1 MSFGAEYGSFKM
13 NLCLEDSTTD
23 IVPPK
28 LEEIARDVV
37 NNAKCCESVQK
48 DLLFVLIIVLM
59 MENGFYPITNEGVP
73 VYVNSRSLENW
84 KSSSILNAR
93 FMLFGFN
100 EIPLNLIISPLGS
113 TALINVVIN
122 DLNSETYTV
131 CVPVSRYVV
140 SPHASTIPMIF
151 RDLKHLSNTFKN
163 KITAPVK
170 SRILSVY
177 GYPSASIIGLPEEIY
192 YRFTQLLPAYDV
204 VKMSQTCRRLK
215 CLNDN
220 QSLWRDLYRRDFK
233 DELSSEQS
241 ENSDWK
247 TFYKE
252 TYVAKRDASLRRTA
266 GTLHDFMDYSDLV
279 AHIDNPLWG
288 NMII

>member
-1 MSFGAEYGSFKM
+1 M
-13 NLCLEDSTTD
+13 NFSLEDSTTD

-37 NNAKCCESVQK
+37 ENAKCCESVQK

-59 MENGFYPITNEGVP
+59 MENGFYPITNEGEL
-73 VYVNSRSLENW
+73 VYVDSKCLENW
-84 KSSSILNAR
+84 KNSSILNAR
-93 FMLFGFN
+93 FTLIGFN
-100 EIPLNLIISPLGS
+100 EVPLNLIISPLGS

-131 CVPVSRYVV
+131 CIPVSRYVV

-151 RDLKHLSNTFKN
+151 RDLKHLSNIFKN
-163 KITAPVK
+163 KISAPVR
-170 SRILSVY
+170 SRILSLY
-177 GYPSASIIGLPEEIY
+177 GHPSASIIGLPEEVY
-192 YRFTQLLPAYDV
+192 YRFTQLLPVHDV

-215 CLNDN
+215 CLNDD
-220 QSLWRDLYRRDFK
+220 QSMWRDLYRRDFN
-233 DELSSEQS
+233 DELSTEHP

-247 TFYKE
+247 TFYKD
-252 TYVAKRDASLRRTA
+252 TYVAKQDANLRRTA

-279 AHIDNPLWG
+279 AHIDNPLWD

>member
-1 MSFGAEYGSFKM
+1 MLFGVKYGSFKM
-13 NLCLEDSTTD
+13 NFSLEDSTTD

-37 NNAKCCESVQK
+37 KNAKCCESIQK

-59 MENGFYPITNEGVP
+59 MENGFHPITNEGDP
-73 VYVNSRSLENW
+73 VYVDSKCLENW
-84 KSSSILNAR
+84 KSSSILNAK
-93 FMLFGFN
+93 FTLFGFN
-100 EIPLNLIISPLGS
+100 EIPLNLIISPLGP
-113 TALINVVIN
+113 TALINVVID
-122 DLNSETYTV
+122 DLNFETYTV

-151 RDLKHLSNTFKN
+151 RDLKHLSNSFKN
-163 KITAPVK
+163 NISAPVK
-170 SRILSVY
+170 SRILNLY
-177 GYPSASIIGLPEEIY
+177 GYPSASIIGLPEEVY
-192 YRFTQLLPAYDV
+192 YKFTQLLPVKDV
-204 VKMSQTCRRLK
+204 VTMSQTCRRLK

-233 DELSSEQS
+233 EELPSEQS

-247 TFYKE
+247 AFYKE

-279 AHIDNPLWG
+279 AHIDNPLWD